1 MTAMGPM
8 ALGFAAKGA
17 MSHMLRSRNGKDAAD
32 ATIFP
37 FGPYIIHAA
46 MTWTCAIMQ
55 SYYCTAKALQSPQ
68 VPTAK
73 LTCLPTVRWIRL
85 VLGVVDT
92 GSQSMMSGDGSSS
105 KRPGAS
111 WKYWNAMKNL
121 LSKSDTTRSGSRCP
135 SQIGGVASR
144 IG

>member
-1 MTAMGPM
+1 MGPM

-73 LTCLPTVRWIRL
+73 LTCL
-85 VLGVVDT
+85 
-92 GSQSMMSGDGSSS
+92 SMMSGDGSSS
-105 KRPGAS
+105 TRPGAS